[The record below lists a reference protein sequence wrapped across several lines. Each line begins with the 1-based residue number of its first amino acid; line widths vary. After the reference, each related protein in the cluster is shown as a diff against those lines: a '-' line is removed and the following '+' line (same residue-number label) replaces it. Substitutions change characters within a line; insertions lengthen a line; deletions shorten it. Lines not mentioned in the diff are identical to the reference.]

1 MALRPKKL
9 GMEWWIMVIVVTRS
23 DRTGLDRHDPG
34 PGVMTMQWTL
44 KPDIP
49 QLLTQRLQ
57 KINGLCIMLEQW
69 KAFSHPLKILPLSHL
84 SQFCSSPRPH
94 NQPCVVTPRLELQ
107 SPCVR
112 TLDSIQSQ
120 PPVWSYPLSSHVIP
134 VVLLNLNFDNC
145 SLIVNER
152 WSANW
157 WFSLNDVER
166 EKKIRCLWVVLSWPR
181 AYGDVKFLIVVGVW
195 WFIVKNCAFIVA
207 ANLIWSFLVPV
218 FIASRML
225 QMIAIRR
232 LLDEYNQRCLWV

>member
-1 MALRPKKL
+1 MNHGDCCDQIRPDWK
-9 GMEWWIMVIVVTRS
+9 RP
-23 DRTGLDRHDPG
+23 DPG

-49 QLLTQRLQ
+49 QLLTQHSQ

-69 KAFSHPLKILPLSHL
+69 KAFSHPPKILSLSHL

-94 NQPCVVTPRLELQ
+94 NQPCVVTPGLELQ

-134 VVLLNLNFDNC
+134 AVLLNSNFDNC
-145 SLIVNER
+145 SPIVNER

-157 WFSLNDVER
+157 WFSLNDVELW
-166 EKKIRCLWVVLSWPR
+166 EKDPLFVSCPQSTQGIWRCQIPHCCRRVMIYCEKLCFYCCCKS
-181 AYGDVKFLIVVGVW
+181 
-195 WFIVKNCAFIVA
+195 
-207 ANLIWSFLVPV
+207 NLILFGACVYC
-218 FIASRML
+218 
-225 QMIAIRR
+225 Q
-232 LLDEYNQRCLWV
+232 